1 MGNRLFIVD
10 DDQHVRE
17 MNEVSFKFESKLQEI
32 VEKNPDL
39 ISREWSDQP
48 RKLYLVE
55 REQAIQATEDEG
67 NTFFLDH
74 LLVDSD
80 GIPILVEV
88 KRSKDTRIRRE
99 VAAQMLD
106 YACRASSWDIEKL
119 KTSFRRNNAN
129 RPDAEA
135 LFDDEEFWSRFSA
148 NLGAEHFR
156 LVFVADSIPETLRI
170 LIEFMDRAMNNIEVY
185 GVELKPYSTAEGEA
199 LLSSRIIGNSLNVR
213 TKPTYSDRKSVS
225 WTRESFLQ
233 RIRETMGDSVCKIA
247 ESMIE
252 FCNEQLLTPTYGTGA
267 KMATFNP
274 KWNGKT
280 VFCIGQDDL
289 GTFVVEFDKSHLS
302 AFGYDFNNMVAR
314 VEQLW
319 IGTLP
324 EGVRHSDFYLR
335 INLDLLSDSAV
346 YNGVKQIIID
356 LLSLA
361 TGA

>member
-1 MGNRLFIVD
+1 MGNRRFIVD

-17 MNEVSFKFESKLQEI
+17 MNEISFKLETKLQEI

-39 ISREWSDQP
+39 ISREWSEQP
-48 RKLYLVE
+48 RNLFLVK
-55 REQAIQATEDEG
+55 REQSVQAVEDDG

-88 KRSKDTRIRRE
+88 KRRTDTRIRRE

-106 YACRASSWDIEKL
+106 YACRASSWETEKL
-119 KTSFRRNNAN
+119 KASFRSNNAG

-135 LFDDEEFWSRFSA
+135 LFDDEEFWSRVSA

-156 LVFVADSIPETLRI
+156 LVFVADQIPETLRI
-170 LIEFMDRAMNNIEVY
+170 LIEFMDRAMSNIEVY
-185 GVELKPYSTAEGEA
+185 GVELKPYRTAKGET
-199 LLSSRIIGNSLNVR
+199 LLSSRIIGNSLDVR
-213 TKPTYSDRKSVS
+213 TKPTYPDRKSFS
-225 WTRESFLQ
+225 WTRDSFLQ
-233 RIRETMGDSVCKIA
+233 RVRETMGDPGCEIA

-252 FCNEQLLTPTYGTGA
+252 FCTEQILTLTYGTGA

-274 KWNGKT
+274 KRNGKT
-280 VFCIGQDDL
+280 VFCLGQVDS

-302 AFGYDFNNMVAR
+302 AFGFDFADMVTR
-314 VEQLW
+314 VERLW
-319 IGTLP
+319 IGTPP

-335 INLDLLSDSAV
+335 IDLDLLSDPAV
-346 YNGVKQIIID
+346 YNGIIQII
-356 LLSLA
+356 LLTLIP
-361 TGA
+361 